1 MYIEVVPN
9 RNSPPAILLR
19 EGWREAGK
27 VRKRTLANLSDW
39 SAARIEALRHI
50 LRNEPAATHD
60 ALLVIERSLPQ
71 GHVQAVLETIGRLE
85 LDRLISA
92 KDSPE
97 RALVLA
103 MIAERLIHPCS
114 KLATTR
120 LWHTTTLAEDLAV
133 RRASED
139 DLYEAMD
146 WLLERQGAIEKKLAA
161 RHLTE
166 GAQVLYDV
174 SSSYYEGRTCPLMR
188 FGHDRDG
195 KRGRPI
201 VIYGVMTDRGGRP
214 IALEAYPGNTG
225 DPTTVADQLEKLRG
239 RFALK
244 QVVLVG
250 DRGMLT
256 QTQIETLQR
265 YPGLGWISALRS
277 SAIRE
282 LLDGGALQ
290 RSLFDEHN
298 LAEIRS
304 PAFPGERL
312 VACYNPLLAEERRR
326 KREALLAATEAQL
339 ARIGAE
345 VARRTRTPFTAV
357 QIATKVHRVLN
368 RFKMGKHFELTIE
381 AGALGYARRQAAI
394 NREAELDGLYVIR
407 TSEPAAALSAAD
419 TVRSYKRLAQVEH
432 AFRCLKG
439 IDLLVRPI
447 RHRDEQRVRAH
458 LFLCMLAYY
467 VEWHMRKALAPLLFD
482 DEQLDQDRNTRDPV
496 APAQP
501 SAAAKRKKVFR
512 ENAEGLPV
520 HSFETLLAEL
530 GTRCRNR
537 CRLSADPQAPA
548 FQQLTE
554 PNPVQRRAF
563 ELLRTFPVTGTPN
576 P

>member
-19 EGWREAGK
+19 EGWREGGK

-39 SAARIEALRHI
+39 SKARIEALRRI
-50 LRNEPAATHD
+50 LKDEPAAGPEQTF
-60 ALLVIERSLPQ
+60 VIERSLPQ
-71 GHVQAVLETIGRLE
+71 GHVQAVLETIRRLG
-85 LDRLISA
+85 LDRIIGA
-92 KDSPE
+92 TDSPE

-103 MIAERLIHPCS
+103 MIAERLVHPCS

-120 LWHTTTLAEDLAV
+120 LWHSTTLAEDLGVSQAT
-133 RRASED
+133 ED

-161 RHLTE
+161 RHLGE

-174 SSSYYEGRTCPLMR
+174 TSSYYEGRTCPLMR

-195 KRGRPI
+195 KRARPI
-201 VIYGVMTDRGGRP
+201 VVYGVMTDRSGRP

-225 DPTTVADQLEKLRG
+225 DPATLADQLEKLRA
-239 RFALK
+239 RFGLK

-256 QTQIETLQR
+256 QTQIDTLKR

-277 SAIRE
+277 AGIRE
-282 LLDGGALQ
+282 LFDEGALQ

-304 PAFPGERL
+304 PGFPGERL

-326 KREALLAATEAQL
+326 KREALLAATEQQL
-339 ARIGAE
+339 KRIGAE
-345 VARRTRTPFTAV
+345 VARRTKTPLSAAE
-357 QIATKVHRVLN
+357 IGSKVGRVLN
-368 RFKMGKHFELTIE
+368 RFKVGKHFELTIE
-381 AGALGYARRQAAI
+381 AGVFRYARREQAI
-394 NREAELDGLYVIR
+394 GREAALDGLYVIR
-407 TSEPAAALSAAD
+407 TSEPATRLSAAD

-447 RHRDEQRVRAH
+447 RHRDELRVRAH

-467 VEWHMRKALAPLLFD
+467 VEWHLRKALAPLLFD
-482 DEQLDQDRNTRDPV
+482 DEHLDQDRNTRDPV

-501 SAAAKRKKVFR
+501 SAAAKKKKFTR
-512 ENAEGLPV
+512 LSAEGLPL

-537 CRLSADPQAPA
+537 CRIKADPTAPTLQHLTDPTA
-548 FQQLTE
+548 LQQ
-554 PNPVQRRAF
+554 RAF
-563 ELLRTFPVTGTPN
+563 ELLRTFPVTQPPN